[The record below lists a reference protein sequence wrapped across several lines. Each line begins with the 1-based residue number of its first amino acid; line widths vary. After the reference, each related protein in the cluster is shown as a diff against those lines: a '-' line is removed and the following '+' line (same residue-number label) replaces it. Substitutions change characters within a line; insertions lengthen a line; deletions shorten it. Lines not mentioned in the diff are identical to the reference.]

1 VNNPDIVFKCK
12 KCGHLLF
19 VDKNNLIEKT
29 MVLIKKDCPECGQ
42 EYYRNWILSREGNY
56 AREYKKELK

>member
-1 VNNPDIVFKCK
+1 
-12 KCGHLLF
+12 
-19 VDKNNLIEKT
+19 

-56 AREYKKELK
+56 AREYKTELK